1 MFNPANEI
9 SSINF
14 GSIIGGALNAVVNA
28 QKESAETTVNFVRRV
43 GFMPGKT
50 DPKTGQETGV
60 GEPIMVSF
68 AYDKEV
74 SPTHVSTSKEYQV
87 VVENG
92 GEKYFDTSA
101 ITLKIGGTEI
111 SGTITINEETGAIKG
126 VTLNADPPENA
137 TNNADITVDGGGGKE
152 AKLKLKIIE
161 AGKTVP
167 AMFQKMKID
176 VPILTMMPIP
186 FIKIDYTDIEFNVKI
201 NSVSN
206 TSSSSNSD
214 TSVKS
219 DTTAGYKGWRF
230 NASTTLN
237 ASFSNQKA
245 SSSSEEVKKDY
256 SLNIKVHAVQDDMPA
271 GMSRILDI
279 LEDNIS
285 TKAISGPTTNTETS
299 KSPAGGSGGTGGTG
313 GTGGAA

>member
-1 MFNPANEI
+1 MFNPASEI

-28 QKESAETTVNFVRRV
+28 QKESAETTVSFVKRV
-43 GFMPGKT
+43 GFMPGKI
-50 DPKTGQETGV
+50 DPKTGQEVGV
-60 GEPIMVSF
+60 GEPINVSF

-74 SPTHVSTSKEYQV
+74 SPAHVTTSKEYQV
-87 VVENG
+87 KVVKGGSGYTDPSSIKLLINV
-92 GEKYFDTSA
+92 GEK
-101 ITLKIGGTEI
+101 KEEI
-111 SGTITINEETGAIKG
+111 SGTITLNEETGAIES
-126 VTLNADPPENA
+126 VELNANPPDTAIDNA
-137 TNNADITVDGGGGKE
+137 TIEIEGGGEPTDK
-152 AKLKLKIIE
+152 ASLSLKVIE
-161 AGKTVP
+161 AGRNVP
-167 AMFQKMKID
+167 ALFQKMKID

-206 TSSSSNSD
+206 TSSSENSNTNVTSD
-214 TSVKS
+214 SKF
-219 DTTAGYKGWRF
+219 GYKGWGF

-271 GMSRILDI
+271 GMAKILDI
-279 LEDNIS
+279 LEENIS
-285 TKAISGPTTNTETS
+285 MKAISGPAAKTEKTAEP
-299 KSPAGGSGGTGGTG
+299 KKQEQ
-313 GTGGAA
+313 

>member
-1 MFNPANEI
+1 MFNPASEI

-28 QKESAETTVNFVRRV
+28 QKESAETTVSFVKRV
-43 GFMPGKT
+43 GFMPGKI
-50 DPKTGQETGV
+50 DPKTGQEVGV
-60 GEPIMVSF
+60 GEPINVSF

-74 SPTHVSTSKEYQV
+74 SPAHVTTSKEYQV
-87 VVENG
+87 KVVKGGSGYTDPSSIKLLINV
-92 GEKYFDTSA
+92 GEK
-101 ITLKIGGTEI
+101 KEEI
-111 SGTITINEETGAIKG
+111 SGTITLNEKTGAIES
-126 VTLNADPPENA
+126 VELNANPPDTAIDNA
-137 TNNADITVDGGGGKE
+137 TIEIEGGGEPTDK
-152 AKLKLKIIE
+152 ASLSLKVIE
-161 AGKTVP
+161 AGRNVP
-167 AMFQKMKID
+167 ALFQKMKID

-206 TSSSSNSD
+206 TSSSD
-214 TSVKS
+214 TSNTNVTS
-219 DTTAGYKGWRF
+219 DSKFGYKGWGF

-271 GMSRILDI
+271 GMAKILDI
-279 LEDNIS
+279 LEENIS
-285 TKAISGPTTNTETS
+285 MKAISGLAAKTEKTAEP
-299 KSPAGGSGGTGGTG
+299 KKQEQ
-313 GTGGAA
+313 

>member
-1 MFNPANEI
+1 MFNPASEI

-28 QKESAETTVNFVRRV
+28 QKESAETTVSFVKRV
-43 GFMPGKT
+43 GFMPGKI
-50 DPKTGQETGV
+50 DPKTGQEVGV
-60 GEPIMVSF
+60 GEPINVSF

-74 SPTHVSTSKEYQV
+74 SPAHVTTSKEYQV
-87 VVENG
+87 KVVKGGSGYTDPSSIKLLINV
-92 GEKYFDTSA
+92 GEK
-101 ITLKIGGTEI
+101 KEEI
-111 SGTITINEETGAIKG
+111 SGTITLNEKTGAIES
-126 VTLNADPPENA
+126 VELNANPPDTAIDNA
-137 TNNADITVDGGGGKE
+137 TIEIEGGGEPTDK
-152 AKLKLKIIE
+152 ASLSLKVIE
-161 AGKTVP
+161 AGRNVP
-167 AMFQKMKID
+167 ALFQKMKID

-206 TSSSSNSD
+206 TSSSD
-214 TSVKS
+214 TSNTNVTS
-219 DTTAGYKGWRF
+219 DSKFGYKGWGF

-271 GMSRILDI
+271 GMAKILDI
-279 LEDNIS
+279 LEENIS
-285 TKAISGPTTNTETS
+285 MKAISGPAAKTEKTAEP
-299 KSPAGGSGGTGGTG
+299 KKQEQ
-313 GTGGAA
+313 

>member
-1 MFNPANEI
+1 MFNPASEI

-28 QKESAETTVNFVRRV
+28 QKESAETTVSFVKRV
-43 GFMPGKT
+43 GFMPGKI
-50 DPKTGQETGV
+50 DPKTGREIGV
-60 GEPIMVSF
+60 GEPINVSF

-74 SPTHVSTSKEYQV
+74 SPAHVATSKEYQV
-87 VVENG
+87 EVENG
-92 GEKYFDTSA
+92 GSGYKDESA
-101 ITLKIGGTEI
+101 IKLTIGNDEI
-111 SGTITINEETGAIKG
+111 SGTVTLKDGVIES
-126 VTLNADPPENA
+126 VTLNVDPPEGTANGA
-137 TNNADITVDGGGGKE
+137 TINVAEDGNSSVT
-152 AKLKLKIIE
+152 AASLKLKVID
-161 AGKTVP
+161 AGKNVP
-167 AMFQKMKID
+167 ALYQKMKID

-206 TSSSSNSD
+206 TSSSENTNTDVKSNSQF
-214 TSVKS
+214 
-219 DTTAGYKGWRF
+219 GYKGWGF

-271 GMSRILDI
+271 GMSKILDI
-279 LEDNIS
+279 LEENIS
-285 TKAISGPTTNTETS
+285 MKAISGPAKKTETTNST
-299 KSPAGGSGGTGGTG
+299 PGTGGNPNPQNPG
-313 GTGGAA
+313 

>member
-1 MFNPANEI
+1 MFNPADEI

-28 QKESAETTVNFVRRV
+28 QKESAETTVSFVKRV
-43 GFMPGKT
+43 GFMPGKI
-50 DPKTGQETGV
+50 DPKTGREVGV
-60 GEPIMVSF
+60 GEPVNVSF

-74 SPTHVSTSKEYQV
+74 APARVTTSKEYQV
-87 VVENG
+87 EVIKG
-92 GEKYFDTSA
+92 GEGYFDTSS
-101 ITLKIGGTEI
+101 ITLKMGENEI
-111 SGTITINEETGAIKG
+111 NGTITINEETGAILSVALNSNPPDSNDKTID
-126 VTLNADPPENA
+126 VT
-137 TNNADITVDGGGGKE
+137 GGGGDGAILE
-152 AKLKLKIIE
+152 LKIIE
-161 AGKTVP
+161 EGKTVP

-186 FIKIDYTDIEFNVKI
+186 FIRIDYTDIEFNVKI
-201 NSVSN
+201 NSVAN
-206 TSSSSNSD
+206 TSSSDNSN

-219 DTTAGYKGWRF
+219 DTTAGYKGWGF

-271 GMSRILDI
+271 GMAKILDI
-279 LEDNIS
+279 LEENIS
-285 TKAISGPTTNTETS
+285 MKAISGPAANPNKAED
-299 KSPAGGSGGTGGTG
+299 SGGGGG
-313 GTGGAA
+313 E

>member
-1 MFNPANEI
+1 MFNPASEI

-28 QKESAETTVNFVRRV
+28 QKESAETTVSFVKRV
-43 GFMPGKT
+43 GFMPGKI
-50 DPKTGQETGV
+50 DPKTGQEVGV
-60 GEPIMVSF
+60 GEPINVSF

-74 SPTHVSTSKEYQV
+74 SPAHVATSKEYQV
-87 VVENG
+87 VVESG
-92 GEKYFDTSA
+92 GSGFTDTSS
-101 ITLKIGGTEI
+101 IVLKIGNDEI
-111 SGTITINEETGAIKG
+111 SGTVTLDGDKIES
-126 VTLNADPPENA
+126 VTLNANPPETA
-137 TNNADITVDGGGGKE
+137 KNNDTISVEGGGGKD
-152 AKLKLKIIE
+152 ATLKLKVIE
-161 AGKTVP
+161 AGKNVP
-167 AMFQKMKID
+167 ALYQKMKID

-206 TSSSSNSD
+206 TSSSDNSN

-219 DTTAGYKGWRF
+219 DSQFGYKGWGF

-271 GMSRILDI
+271 GMAKILDI
-279 LEDNIS
+279 LEENIS
-285 TKAISGPTTNTETS
+285 MKAISGPAKKTEETNS
-299 KSPAGGSGGTGGTG
+299 SAGTGT
-313 GTGGAA
+313 TE

>member
-1 MFNPANEI
+1 MFNPASEI

-28 QKESAETTVNFVRRV
+28 QKESAETTVSFVKRV
-43 GFMPGKT
+43 GFMPGKI
-50 DPKTGQETGV
+50 DPKTGQEVGV
-60 GEPIMVSF
+60 GEPINVSF

-74 SPTHVSTSKEYQV
+74 SPAHVTTSKEYQV
-87 VVENG
+87 EVTKG
-92 GEKYFDTSA
+92 GSGYTDESS
-101 ITLKIGGTEI
+101 IVLKIGDTEI
-111 SGTITINEETGAIKG
+111 SGTITLNEKTGAIES
-126 VTLNADPPENA
+126 VTLNADPPEN
-137 TNNADITVDGGGGKE
+137 TTKDSKITIEGGDGSGAE
-152 AKLKLKIIE
+152 LKLKVIE
-161 AGKTVP
+161 AGKNVP
-167 AMFQKMKID
+167 ALYQKMKID

-206 TSSSSNSD
+206 TSSSDNSN

-219 DTTAGYKGWRF
+219 DSQFGYKGWGF

-271 GMSRILDI
+271 GMAKILDI
-279 LEDNIS
+279 LEENIS
-285 TKAISGPTTNTETS
+285 MKAISGPAKKTEETNS
-299 KSPAGGSGGTGGTG
+299 SAGTGT
-313 GTGGAA
+313 TE

>member
-28 QKESAETTVNFVRRV
+28 QKESAETTVGFVKRV
-43 GFMPGKT
+43 GFMPGKI
-50 DPKTGQETGV
+50 DPKTGKEVGV
-60 GEPIMVSF
+60 GEPVMVSF

-74 SPTHVSTSKEYQV
+74 SPSHISTSKEYKV

-92 GEKYFDTSA
+92 GEGFTDTSDIVLKIDIGDNNTEEISGN
-101 ITLKIGGTEI
+101 ITLKDGKIE
-111 SGTITINEETGAIKG
+111 S
-126 VTLNADPPENA
+126 VTLNADPPEKAADGAKITVTDNGKETNA
-137 TNNADITVDGGGGKE
+137 T
-152 AKLKLKIIE
+152 LKLKVIE
-161 AGKTVP
+161 AGRTVP
-167 AMFQKMKID
+167 AEYQKMKID

-186 FIKIDYTDIEFNVKI
+186 FIRIDYTDIEFNVKI
-201 NSVSN
+201 NSVAN
-206 TSSSSNSD
+206 TSSSD
-214 TSVKS
+214 TSNTDIKS
-219 DTTAGYKGWRF
+219 DTTAGYKGWGF
-230 NASTTLN
+230 KASTTLN

-279 LEDNIS
+279 LEENIS
-285 TKAISGPTTNTETS
+285 MKAISGPAAKTE
-299 KSPAGGSGGTGGTG
+299 KPAEPKNPD
-313 GTGGAA
+313 